1 MRFLT
6 IILLEICFVTWSI
19 AMYFNLGAQEEKCII
34 EEIPEDTLV
43 TGKNS
48 EKSSLSVSFF

>member
-1 MRFLT
+1 MRTLT
-6 IILLEICFVTWSI
+6 IILLEISFVTWSI
-19 AMYFNLGAQEEKCII
+19 AMFFNLDAQEEKCII

-48 EKSSLSVSFF
+48 